1 MGFEAREA
9 RHRMRDAVCHCNQ
22 IFKLGPLGC
31 CVLISLLALTACPSS
46 TPTSSHHIMRIALD
60 TAPLHLDPR
69 YALDV
74 ASYRV
79 IQLLYNGLVR
89 LDAQARIVP
98 DVAQSWETPDATTYV
113 FHLRRDVTWHDGER
127 LTAADVHHTFTSL
140 LDEKTESPKRASF
153 DKIQAIEVMD
163 EHTIRFVLSEP
174 FAPLLTNMTLGI
186 VPRPRAGEAERDL
199 DVHPIGT
206 GPFMFERL
214 EPNVAVHLK
223 AYDAYFEGRAT
234 LDGVVFRILPDAMVR
249 LFELQKGNIDLIQN
263 ALPSDLLAPLRHDD
277 QFAVVQAP
285 GTNFTYLGLNCQDEI
300 LKHVE
305 VRQALAHAIDRQAVI
320 RHVLSGLATVADG
333 ILPAGHWA
341 YEANVPRYAYD
352 PKRAAQLLDL
362 AGFPDPDGEGPQPRF
377 QLTYKTSQDEVGR
390 RIAEV
395 LQEQLRQVS
404 IAVEIRSFEWG
415 TFFGDIRAGNFQLY
429 ALTWVGV
436 TEPDI
441 FHHVFHSRSV
451 PPAGANRGHYVNA
464 QLDALLEA
472 GRRATSLEARRT
484 AYSQAQRLIATE
496 LPYVPLWHHTN
507 VAVLRS
513 TFRDYQLTPSGDFR
527 SIRTLVLHH
536 PSKAS

>member
-1 MGFEAREA
+1 
-9 RHRMRDAVCHCNQ
+9 MRNAVCNCTCNQ
-22 IFKLGPLGC
+22 VFRLGLFGC
-31 CVLISLLALTACPSS
+31 FILMGLLALTACPSS
-46 TPTSSHHIMRIALD
+46 TPTESRQVMRIALE
-60 TAPLHLDPR
+60 TAPQRLDPR

-79 IQLLYNGLVR
+79 IQLIYNGLVR
-89 LDAQARIVP
+89 LDAQAQIVP
-98 DVAQSWETPDATTYV
+98 DVAQSWEIPEPTTYV
-113 FHLRRDVTWHDGER
+113 FHLRKDVTWHDGER
-127 LTAADVHHTFTSL
+127 LTAADVHYTFTSL
-140 LDEKTESPKRASF
+140 LDEQNESPKRASF
-153 DKIQAIEVMD
+153 DKIQSIEVMD

-174 FAPLLTNMTLGI
+174 FAPFLTNMTLGI
-186 VPRPRAGEAERDL
+186 IPRPKEGETERDL
-199 DVHPIGT
+199 DAHPIGT
-206 GPFMFERL
+206 GPFQFERL

-223 AYDAYFEGRAT
+223 AYDAYFEGRTA

-249 LFELQKGNIDLIQN
+249 LFELQKGSIDLIQN
-263 ALPSDLLAPLRHDD
+263 ALPPDLLTQLRSDE
-277 QFAVVQAP
+277 QFAVIQAP

-305 VRQALAHAIDRQAVI
+305 VRQALAHAIDRQQVI
-320 RHVLSGLATVADG
+320 RHVLSGLATLADG

-341 YEANVPRYAYD
+341 YEANVSRYAYD
-352 PKRAAQLLDL
+352 PDRAAQLLDQ
-362 AGFPDPDGEGPQPRF
+362 AGFADPDGDGPEPRF

-395 LQEQLRQVS
+395 LQEQLRQVG

-441 FHHVFHSRSV
+441 FHHVFHSQSV
-451 PPAGANRGHYVNA
+451 PPTGANRGRYLNA
-464 QLDALLEA
+464 RLDALLDA
-472 GRRATSLEARRT
+472 GRRSTSQDARRT
-484 AYSQAQRLIATE
+484 SYSQAQTLIATE

-513 TFRDYQLTPSGDFR
+513 TFRGYQLTPSGDFR
-527 SIRTLVLHH
+527 AIRSIAPHD
-536 PSKAS
+536 PAKAS